1 MKSNAG
7 VLRVYAGMLSDIS
20 ANIEGLEVDV
30 SRDYVRLSMLLN
42 ARGINLV
49 LIDFP
54 DVLKWLDESLKN
66 GALSVSGLP
75 TTSGIAR
82 RSPVPKL
89 FRGLY
94 LRVFAKSGVMLEDP
108 DPTSI
113 FYLRQ
118 LLALF
123 KKYKKDCKDEFTS
136 REVESF
142 YETDLELPRPRL
154 DFDQAESFPFE
165 VTSSLKVCEMDNR
178 DGSGTRSTSS
188 ADHVVQLIFDRAVSQ
203 LDLPD
208 SNSAIHRHGPGA
220 VSIKIPEHSWKYHFH
235 QWPES
240 LNAYFPMEDHAIS
253 NYSEWSELQNLDT
266 HNSVY
271 SRLCK
276 VPKTARGP
284 RLIAAEPVSHQWC
297 QQALRKSLESMVS
310 SSFLSRCIN
319 FRDQGEN
326 QRLALEGSKTGQYAT
341 IDLSAASD
349 RIGLKL
355 VESVFRKNIPF
366 LQRLAVSR
374 SRYVYQNISSK
385 HPMIHKL
392 RKFSTMGSACTFPIQ
407 SIIFSCI
414 AIAAILIR
422 EGKNV
427 YSVTNAAVNRAAD
440 RVQVFGD
447 DIVVPNNCYDAVTGL
462 LERYGMKV
470 NLSKSCS
477 TGKFRE
483 SCGMDAFNG
492 YDVTPA
498 YFTQF
503 CDERKPE
510 SIVAMIE
517 VSNNFFKKGLW
528 KTSNILATMV
538 PKHFRVQVPID
549 SGAVGLG
556 SYTPNVKLR
565 YNHHLQ
571 RDEMQTVKL
580 TSKQSVT
587 KINDPSA
594 LLQWFTEAPKPDTQW
609 ESGRRERVSLKIRLG
624 WDPLEI
630 AAA

>member
-66 GALSVSGLP
+66 GELSISGLP
-75 TTSGIAR
+75 TTSGISR

-94 LRVFAKSGVMLEDP
+94 LRIFAKSGEMLEDP

-123 KKYKKDCKDEFTS
+123 KKYKKDCKDDYTLK
-136 REVESF
+136 EVGAF
-142 YETDLELPRPRL
+142 YETDLTLQRSRL
-154 DFDQAESFPFE
+154 DFDRAGTFPE
-165 VTSSLKVCEMDNR
+165 TTPEELKLCSMGDRNR
-178 DGSGTRSTSS
+178 DWSSSTAT
-188 ADHVVQLIFDRAVSQ
+188 ADHVVQLIFDRAVSDLQ
-203 LDLPD
+203 LPTVEE
-208 SNSAIHRHGPGA
+208 SAIHRHGPGA
-220 VSIKIPEHSWKYHFH
+220 VSIKVPDHSWKYHFH

-253 NYSEWSELQNLDT
+253 NYSEWRELQHLDT

-284 RLIAAEPVSHQWC
+284 RLIAAEPVAHQWC
-297 QQALRKSLESMVS
+297 QQALRDKLEKMVRG
-310 SSFLSRCIN
+310 SFLSRCID
-319 FRDQGEN
+319 FRSQEEN
-326 QRLALEGSKTGQYAT
+326 QRLALSSSKTGAYAT

-349 RIGLKL
+349 RVGLKL

-374 SRYVYQNISSK
+374 SRYVYQDISSDF
-385 HPMIHKL
+385 PMIHKL

-407 SIIFSCI
+407 SIIFACI
-414 AIAAILIR
+414 SIGAILVK
-422 EGKNV
+422 EGKEATV
-427 YSVTNAAVNRAAD
+427 KAVNNAAD

-447 DIVVPNNCYDAVTGL
+447 DIVVPNSCYDAVTEL

-470 NLSKSCS
+470 NMSKSCS

-483 SCGMDAFNG
+483 SCGIDAFNG

-510 SIVAMIE
+510 SISAMLD

-528 KTSNILATMV
+528 KTSNVLAEMV
-538 PKHFRVQVPID
+538 PARFRVQVPVD
-549 SGAVGLG
+549 SGSVGLK
-556 SYTPNVKLR
+556 SYAPRLVRR

-571 RDEMQTVKL
+571 RDEMRVVKIS
-580 TSKQSVT
+580 SKQHVT
-587 KINDPSA
+587 KIDDPSS
-594 LLQWFTEAPKPDTQW
+594 LLQFFTEAPAPDTQW
-609 ESGRRERVSLKIRLG
+609 ESGRRERVSLKLRLG
-624 WDPLEI
+624 WDPLETMV
-630 AAA
+630 A